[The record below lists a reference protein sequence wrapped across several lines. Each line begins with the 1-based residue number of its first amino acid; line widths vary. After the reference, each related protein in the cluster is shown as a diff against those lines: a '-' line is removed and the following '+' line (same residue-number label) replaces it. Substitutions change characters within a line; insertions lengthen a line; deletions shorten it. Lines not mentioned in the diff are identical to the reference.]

1 MRSAH
6 PFLWLSDTSQR
17 RALPLLIILA
27 LIGSGVMTWLDSPLR
42 TPAAPFGIGSFEL
55 AKTLAQSQIV
65 LTSWDPSARIYAG
78 ISLGIDYLYL
88 VLYSASIALA
98 CVRLARAA
106 CVRLARA
113 LHRRSARLAAMGIA
127 LAWAQLV
134 AAGLDA
140 VENYAL
146 IRLLLG
152 SREAAWPLLAWACAL
167 PKFTLVAAGLLY
179 VLLGG
184 IYALVVRSS
193 TATGAS

>member
-98 CVRLARAA
+98 CVRLARA
-106 CVRLARA
+106 

-134 AAGLDA
+134 AAGLDV

-179 VLLGG
+179 MLLGG

-193 TATGAS
+193 TATEAS